1 MAKNWMN
8 SFLNPSKSSYM
19 NWMKKQT
26 GQFNPL
32 INVLTDQRNAM
43 SPENDYQVQ
52 AYGKLLGAL
61 PSSERVSEG
70 YKSGLANLAG
80 YMQGIDTTRGAQG
93 VSDIIGSIGAGIGA
107 DVGASRDLAATA
119 GTLSGVGS
127 TGGDVMTKALM
138 QGAAGRFAGLE
149 AQRLGEIEGR
159 QQELML
165 GKGAAESAAKA
176 SQREIAKLIAQ
187 TKGQQS
193 AAALNPF
200 DVANAMMTFGGNQ
213 VKFAKLLESLNRGK
227 GDTGKKGTNA
237 PMSIT
242 AGDIGM
248 SEANF
253 KRLWNSTAA
262 GGIGGA
268 INFDVNNT

>member
-1 MAKNWMN
+1 MAENWMKA
-8 SFLNPSKSSYM
+8 FMNPSKSSYM

-61 PSSERVSEG
+61 PSREKVSEG
-70 YKSGLANLAG
+70 YKSGLANLAN
-80 YMQGIDTTRGAQG
+80 YMQGVDTTRGAQG
-93 VSDIIGSIGAGIGA
+93 VADIIGSVGAGVGA
-107 DVGASRDLAATA
+107 DVGASRDLAMTA

-127 TGGDVMTKALM
+127 AGGDVMTKALM
-138 QGAAGRFAGLE
+138 TGAAGRFAGLE

-187 TKGQQS
+187 TRGQQS

-200 DVANAMMTFGGNQ
+200 DVANAMMTFGGNK
-213 VKFAKLLESLNRGK
+213 VKFAKLLQGLGSGS
-227 GDTGKKGTNA
+227 GATGNA
-237 PMSIT
+237 GSNKWEEMYKDLLRQNKVTSALSSPGV
-242 AGDIGM
+242 AGISSGLTGLLD
-248 SEANF
+248 N
-253 KRLWNSTAA
+253 
-262 GGIGGA
+262 
-268 INFDVNNT
+268 